1 MLLARITA
9 DEAEILTLAVA
20 PAARRRGVGAALV
33 DRAMQR
39 AAAAGAGAMFLEVA
53 SGNQAARA
61 LYERAGF
68 IRVGRRARYY
78 PNGGDALVLRADLKG
93 RGAAADG

>member
-1 MLLARITA
+1 
-9 DEAEILTLAVA
+9 
-20 PAARRRGVGAALV
+20 
-33 DRAMQR
+33 
-39 AAAAGAGAMFLEVA
+39 MFLEVA